1 MWYNVNIRFFIS
13 KRSEISVDIMPIIN
27 LLWYDFDKLK
37 RNADGKIMYDERFKE
52 ITKNLLNHESLDS
65 ALYRTYDEFFN
76 AVTNGA
82 VAYDRQQKELPENSV
97 VTVPD
102 LTDKSKNDEEILSE
116 LKKINA
122 DLCNPSVDIAKPESN
137 IFRLP
142 KGCKSKYRYVS
153 DVLTMKIWQSWK
165 PGEQV
170 FISAGTGRGK
180 NTFIKNELL
189 KHCGNQKVVIFEN
202 RQSLM
207 QQQIIDIISEIDPEA
222 LKYDDISKDNMVIFG
237 AYKNIMIISY
247 QCAALKCMLK
257 NSRFLHFCSQARYLV
272 FDEAHYILDDT
283 NFNKGISFFVQ
294 TFLGKSFPNATKIF
308 MSGTM
313 EEIYDYVQHMNRF
326 PEEPLDIIEEKEL
339 LDKKVKNFFSENLS
353 GIAWRHQSFNSVL
366 SLPTDY
372 SYIKPYKYKEM
383 KDICYQVSQTS
394 ANEKWLVFVESIRD
408 GEELK
413 ARLESICNDSVY
425 FLSADNKNDDEN
437 AEIYNKLIRECR
449 FDCRVLIATTVIY
462 NGINVKDSAVK
473 HIVVPFSSISV
484 VKQLMGRKRIAENET
499 VKVYFPDVTYGK
511 VKRRYRNCIKD
522 CMEIIS
528 LNTNLQASAVSQL
541 NGLVNSEVSKYY
553 YLVPSGTP
561 IYFMN
566 ASLNYPVIYKLYYD
580 ICFYI
585 FALHRMNPK
594 PKKGTSDFVKILLT
608 HFDIEKKYDEVIE
621 IKSPENDVEEVKA
634 EFSEYLESLTGIDII
649 SPDENGSYDS
659 FLELKRKIN
668 EMYKMMHDSKP
679 IDTQWKNKDRF
690 YSDEKLKMFFSE
702 LDLPYMIKSES
713 TKGKRITRIT
723 KQS

>member
-1 MWYNVNIRFFIS
+1 
-13 KRSEISVDIMPIIN
+13 MPITD
-27 LLWYDFDKLK
+27 LLMSHFDELK
-37 RNADGKIMYDERFKE
+37 RDEDGTIVYDEQLKE
-52 ITKNLLNHESLDS
+52 ITKNLLNLESLDS
-65 ALYRTYDEFFN
+65 TLYHTYDEFFN

-82 VAYDRQQKELPENSV
+82 VAYDRQQRELSDNTSNII
-97 VTVPD
+97 PD
-102 LTDKSKNDEEILSE
+102 LTNPNDEEILSGLRR
-116 LKKINA
+116 LKES
-122 DLCNPSVDIAKPESN
+122 LCNSSGDIQPPERN

-142 KGCKSKYRYVS
+142 KGCKSKYRYVN
-153 DVLTMKIWQSWK
+153 DVLKKEIWQSWK

-180 NTFIKNELL
+180 NTFIKKELL
-189 KHCGNQKVVIFEN
+189 AQRGNQKVVIFEN

-207 QQQIIDIISEIDPEA
+207 QQQIFDIISEIDPKA
-222 LKYDDISKDNMVIFG
+222 LQCISKENMVIFG

-247 QCAALKCMLK
+247 QCAALKCML
-257 NSRFLHFCSQARYLV
+257 NDMDFRNFCLQARYLV
-272 FDEAHYILDDT
+272 FDEAHYILDDSPY
-283 NFNKGISFFVQ
+283 NKGISFFAQ
-294 TFLGKSFPNATKIF
+294 TFLGNFFPNATKIF

-313 EEIYDYVQHMNRF
+313 EEIYDYVQYMNRF
-326 PEEPLDIIEEKEL
+326 PKEPLDIIEKKEE
-339 LDKKVKNFFSENLS
+339 DFFSDNLS
-353 GIAWRHQSFNSVL
+353 GTAWKLENFNSVL

-413 ARLESICNDSVY
+413 ARLEGICNDSVY

-473 HIVVPFSSISV
+473 HIVVPFSSMSV
-484 VKQLMGRKRIAENET
+484 VKQLMGRKRVAENET

-528 LNTNLQASAVSQL
+528 LNTNLQASAVCQL

-608 HFDIEKKYDEVIE
+608 HFDIEEKYDEVIE

-668 EMYKMMHDSKP
+668 EMYKIMHDSKP

-713 TKGKRITRIT
+713 AKGKRITRIT

>member
-1 MWYNVNIRFFIS
+1 
-13 KRSEISVDIMPIIN
+13 MPITD
-27 LLWYDFDKLK
+27 LLMSHFDELK
-37 RNADGKIMYDERFKE
+37 RDEDGTIVYDEQLKE
-52 ITKNLLNHESLDS
+52 ITKNLLNLESLDS
-65 ALYRTYDEFFN
+65 TLYHTYDEFFN

-82 VAYDRQQKELPENSV
+82 VAYDRQQRELSDNTSNII
-97 VTVPD
+97 PD
-102 LTDKSKNDEEILSE
+102 LTNPNDEEILSGLRR
-116 LKKINA
+116 LKES
-122 DLCNPSVDIAKPESN
+122 LCNSSGDIQPPERN

-142 KGCKSKYRYVS
+142 KGCKSKYRYVN
-153 DVLTMKIWQSWK
+153 DVLKKEIWQSWK

-180 NTFIKNELL
+180 NTFIKKELL
-189 KHCGNQKVVIFEN
+189 AQRGNQKVVIFEN
-202 RQSLM
+202 RQTLM
-207 QQQIIDIISEIDPEA
+207 QQQIFDIISEIDPKA
-222 LKYDDISKDNMVIFG
+222 LQCISKENMVIFG

-247 QCAALKCMLK
+247 QCAALKCML
-257 NSRFLHFCSQARYLV
+257 NDMDFRNFCLQARYLV
-272 FDEAHYILDDT
+272 FDEAHYILDDSPY
-283 NFNKGISFFVQ
+283 NKGISFFAQ
-294 TFLGKSFPNATKIF
+294 IFLGNFFPNATKIF

-313 EEIYDYVQHMNRF
+313 EEIYDYVQYMNRF
-326 PEEPLDIIEEKEL
+326 PKEPLDIIEKKEE
-339 LDKKVKNFFSENLS
+339 DFFSDNLS
-353 GIAWRHQSFNSVL
+353 GTAWKLENFNSVL

-413 ARLESICNDSVY
+413 ARLEGICNDSVY

-473 HIVVPFSSISV
+473 HIVVPFSSMSV
-484 VKQLMGRKRIAENET
+484 VKQLIGRKRIAENET

-528 LNTNLQASAVSQL
+528 LNTNLQASAVCQL

-608 HFDIEKKYDEVIE
+608 HFDIEEKYDEVIE

-713 TKGKRITRIT
+713 AKGKRITRIT

>member
-1 MWYNVNIRFFIS
+1 MQ
-13 KRSEISVDIMPIIN
+13 KIMPIVD
-27 LLWYDFDKLK
+27 LLMNYFDKLK
-37 RNADGKIMYDERFKE
+37 RDENGTVVYDEQLKE
-52 ITKNLLNHESLDS
+52 ISENLLNHENLDS
-65 ALYRTYDEFFN
+65 KMYRTYDEFLN
-76 AVTNGA
+76 AVTNETIESSKDDLDSVNLEEHSIKTYNG
-82 VAYDRQQKELPENSV
+82 YSEQFDIQFQRIKEIMN
-97 VTVPD
+97 
-102 LTDKSKNDEEILSE
+102 
-116 LKKINA
+116 
-122 DLCNPSVDIAKPESN
+122 NPSQFVLPPNMS
-137 IFRLP
+137 IFMLP

-153 DVLTMKIWQSWK
+153 NVLIKEIWRSWNK
-165 PGEQV
+165 GEQV

-180 NTFIKNELL
+180 NTFIKKELL
-189 KHCGNQKVVIFEN
+189 TQCGNQKVVIFEN

-207 QQQIIDIISEIDPEA
+207 QQQIFDIISEIDPEA
-222 LKYDDISKDNMVIFG
+222 LQCISKENMVKFG

-247 QCAALKCMLK
+247 QCAALKCMLDDMDFR
-257 NSRFLHFCSQARYLV
+257 NFCLQARYLV
-272 FDEAHYILDDT
+272 FDEAHYILDDSPY
-283 NFNKGISFFVQ
+283 NKGISFFAQ
-294 TFLGKSFPNATKIF
+294 TFLENFFPNATKIF

-326 PEEPLDIIEEKEL
+326 LEEPLDIIEEKEL
-339 LDKKVKNFFSENLS
+339 LDKKAKNFFSENLS
-353 GIAWRHQSFNSVL
+353 EIAWRHQSFNSVL

-372 SYIKPYKYKEM
+372 SYIKPYKYKEI

-528 LNTNLQASAVSQL
+528 LNTNLQASAVCQL

-608 HFDIEKKYDEVIE
+608 HFDIEEKYDEVIE

-713 TKGKRITRIT
+713 AKGKRITRIT

>member
-1 MWYNVNIRFFIS
+1 MS
-13 KRSEISVDIMPIIN
+13 GIMPITD
-27 LLWYDFDKLK
+27 LLMSHFDELK
-37 RNADGKIMYDERFKE
+37 RDEDGTIVYDEQLKE
-52 ITKNLLNHESLDS
+52 ITKNLLNLESLDS
-65 ALYRTYDEFFN
+65 TLYHTYDEFFN

-82 VAYDRQQKELPENSV
+82 VAYDRQQRELSDNTSNII
-97 VTVPD
+97 PD
-102 LTDKSKNDEEILSE
+102 LTNPNDEEILSGLRR
-116 LKKINA
+116 LKES
-122 DLCNPSVDIAKPESN
+122 LCNSSGDIQPPERN

-142 KGCKSKYRYVS
+142 KGCKSKYRYVN
-153 DVLTMKIWQSWK
+153 DVLKKEIWQSWK

-180 NTFIKNELL
+180 NTFIKKELL
-189 KHCGNQKVVIFEN
+189 AQRGNQKVVIFEN

-207 QQQIIDIISEIDPEA
+207 QQQIFDIISEIDPKA
-222 LKYDDISKDNMVIFG
+222 LQCISKENMVIFG

-247 QCAALKCMLK
+247 QCAALKCML
-257 NSRFLHFCSQARYLV
+257 NDMDFRNFCLQARYLV
-272 FDEAHYILDDT
+272 FDEAHYILDDSPY
-283 NFNKGISFFVQ
+283 NKGISFFAQ
-294 TFLGKSFPNATKIF
+294 IFLGNFFPNATKIF

-313 EEIYDYVQHMNRF
+313 EEIYDYVQYMNRF
-326 PEEPLDIIEEKEL
+326 PKEPLDIIEKKEE
-339 LDKKVKNFFSENLS
+339 DFFSDNLS
-353 GIAWRHQSFNSVL
+353 GTAWKLENFNSVL

-413 ARLESICNDSVY
+413 ARLEGICNDSVY

-473 HIVVPFSSISV
+473 HIVVPFSSMSV
-484 VKQLMGRKRIAENET
+484 VKQLIGRKRIAENET

-528 LNTNLQASAVSQL
+528 LNTNLQASAVCQL

-608 HFDIEKKYDEVIE
+608 HFDIEEKYDEVIE

-713 TKGKRITRIT
+713 AKGKRITRIT

>member
-1 MWYNVNIRFFIS
+1 MS
-13 KRSEISVDIMPIIN
+13 H
-27 LLWYDFDKLK
+27 FDELK
-37 RNADGKIMYDERFKE
+37 RDENGTIVYDEQLKE
-52 ITKNLLNHESLDS
+52 ITKNLLNLESLDS
-65 ALYRTYDEFFN
+65 ALYHTYDEFFN

-82 VAYDRQQKELPENSV
+82 VAYDRQQSELSENSA

-102 LTDKSKNDEEILSE
+102 LKNKNDKELAEELRRFRES
-116 LKKINA
+116 
-122 DLCNPSVDIAKPESN
+122 LCNSSKPVPEPESN

-142 KGCKSKYRYVS
+142 KGCKSKYRYVN
-153 DVLTMKIWQSWK
+153 DVLKKEIWQSWK

-180 NTFIKNELL
+180 NTFIKKELL
-189 KHCGNQKVVIFEN
+189 TQCGNQKVVIFEN

-207 QQQIIDIISEIDPEA
+207 QQQIFDIISEIDPEA
-222 LKYDDISKDNMVIFG
+222 LQCISKENMVKFG

-247 QCAALKCMLK
+247 QCAALKCML
-257 NSRFLHFCSQARYLV
+257 NDMDFRNFCLQARYLV
-272 FDEAHYILDDT
+272 FDEAHYILDDSPY
-283 NFNKGISFFVQ
+283 NKGISFFAQ
-294 TFLGKSFPNATKIF
+294 TFLGNFFPNATKIF

-313 EEIYDYVQHMNRF
+313 EEIYDYVQYMNRF
-326 PEEPLDIIEEKEL
+326 PKEPLDIIEKKEE
-339 LDKKVKNFFSENLS
+339 DFFSDNLS
-353 GIAWRHQSFNSVL
+353 GTAWKLENFNSVL

-372 SYIKPYKYKEM
+372 SYIKPYKYKEI

-473 HIVVPFSSISV
+473 HIVVPFSSMSV
-484 VKQLMGRKRIAENET
+484 VKQLIGRKRIAENET

-511 VKRRYRNCIKD
+511 VKKRYRNCIKD
-522 CMEIIS
+522 CMEIIK
-528 LNTNLQASAVSQL
+528 LNTNLQASAVCQL

-608 HFDIEKKYDEVIE
+608 HFDIEEKYDEVIE

-634 EFSEYLESLTGIDII
+634 EFLEYLESLTGIDII

-668 EMYKMMHDSKP
+668 EMYKMMHDSKS

-713 TKGKRITRIT
+713 AKGKRITRIT

>member
-1 MWYNVNIRFFIS
+1 MS
-13 KRSEISVDIMPIIN
+13 GIMPIIDF
-27 LLWYDFDKLK
+27 LISHFDKLK
-37 RNADGKIMYDERFKE
+37 RDENGTIVYDEQLKE

-65 ALYRTYDEFFN
+65 KMYRTYYEFLN
-76 AVTNGA
+76 AVTNETIESSKDDLDSVNLEEHSIKTYNG
-82 VAYDRQQKELPENSV
+82 YSEQFDIQFQRIKEV
-97 VTVPD
+97 MD
-102 LTDKSKNDEEILSE
+102 
-116 LKKINA
+116 
-122 DLCNPSVDIAKPESN
+122 NPSQFVLPPNMS
-137 IFRLP
+137 IFMLP

-153 DVLTMKIWQSWK
+153 NVLIKEIWRSWNK
-165 PGEQV
+165 GEQV
-170 FISAGTGRGK
+170 FISAGTGKGK
-180 NTFIKNELL
+180 NTFIKKELL
-189 KHCGNQKVVIFEN
+189 TQCGNQKVVIFEN

-207 QQQIIDIISEIDPEA
+207 QQQIFDIISEIDPEA
-222 LKYDDISKDNMVIFG
+222 LQCISKENMVKFG

-247 QCAALKCMLK
+247 QCAALKCML
-257 NSRFLHFCSQARYLV
+257 NDMDFRNFCLQARYLV
-272 FDEAHYILDDT
+272 FDEAHYILDDSPY
-283 NFNKGISFFVQ
+283 NKGISFFAQ
-294 TFLGKSFPNATKIF
+294 TFLENFFPNATKIF

-326 PEEPLDIIEEKEL
+326 LEEPLDIIEEKEL
-339 LDKKVKNFFSENLS
+339 LDKKAKNFFSENLS

-372 SYIKPYKYKEM
+372 SYIKPYKYKEI

-473 HIVVPFSSISV
+473 HIVVPFSSMSV

-528 LNTNLQASAVSQL
+528 LNTNLQASAVCQL

-608 HFDIEKKYDEVIE
+608 HFDIEEKYDEVIE

-668 EMYKMMHDSKP
+668 EMYKIMHDSKP

-713 TKGKRITRIT
+713 AKGKRITRIT

>member
-1 MWYNVNIRFFIS
+1 MS
-13 KRSEISVDIMPIIN
+13 GIMPIIE
-27 LLWYDFDKLK
+27 LLMSHFDELK
-37 RNADGKIMYDERFKE
+37 RDENGTIVYDEQLKE
-52 ITKNLLNHESLDS
+52 ITKNMLNLESLDS
-65 ALYRTYDEFFN
+65 ALYHTYDEFLN

-82 VAYDRQQKELPENSV
+82 VAYDRQQKELFERPV

-116 LKKINA
+116 LRKFKENLYNSPQCIPN
-122 DLCNPSVDIAKPESN
+122 PESN

-142 KGCKSKYRYVS
+142 KGCKSKYRYVN
-153 DVLTMKIWQSWK
+153 DVLKKEIWQSWK

-180 NTFIKNELL
+180 NTFIKKELL
-189 KHCGNQKVVIFEN
+189 TQCGNQKVVIFEN

-207 QQQIIDIISEIDPEA
+207 QQQIFDIISEIDPEA
-222 LKYDDISKDNMVIFG
+222 LQCISKENMVKFG

-247 QCAALKCMLK
+247 QCAALKCML
-257 NSRFLHFCSQARYLV
+257 NDMDFRNFCLQARYLV
-272 FDEAHYILDDT
+272 FDEAHYILDDSPY
-283 NFNKGISFFVQ
+283 NKGISFFAQ
-294 TFLGKSFPNATKIF
+294 TFLGNFFPNATKIF

-313 EEIYDYVQHMNRF
+313 EEIYDYVQYMNRF
-326 PEEPLDIIEEKEL
+326 PKEPLDIIEKKEE
-339 LDKKVKNFFSENLS
+339 DFFSDNLS
-353 GIAWRHQSFNSVL
+353 GTAWKLENFNSVL

-372 SYIKPYKYKEM
+372 SYIKPYKYKEI

-473 HIVVPFSSISV
+473 HIVVPFSSMSV
-484 VKQLMGRKRIAENET
+484 VKQLIGRKRIAENET

-511 VKRRYRNCIKD
+511 VKKRYRNCIKD
-522 CMEIIS
+522 CMEIIK
-528 LNTNLQASAVSQL
+528 LNTNLQASAVCQL

-608 HFDIEKKYDEVIE
+608 HFDIEEKYDEVIE

-634 EFSEYLESLTGIDII
+634 EFLEYLESLTGIDII

-668 EMYKMMHDSKP
+668 EMYKMMHDSKS

-713 TKGKRITRIT
+713 AKGKRITRIT

>member
-1 MWYNVNIRFFIS
+1 MS
-13 KRSEISVDIMPIIN
+13 GIMPIIE
-27 LLWYDFDKLK
+27 LLMSHFDELK
-37 RNADGKIMYDERFKE
+37 RDENSTIVYDEQLKE
-52 ITKNLLNHESLDS
+52 ITKNLLNLESLDS
-65 ALYRTYDEFFN
+65 ALYHTYDEFLN

-82 VAYDRQQKELPENSV
+82 VAYDRQQKELFERPV

-116 LKKINA
+116 LRKFKENLYNSPQCIPN
-122 DLCNPSVDIAKPESN
+122 PESN

-142 KGCKSKYRYVS
+142 KGCKSKYRYVN
-153 DVLTMKIWQSWK
+153 DVLKKEIWQSWK

-180 NTFIKNELL
+180 NTFIKKELL
-189 KHCGNQKVVIFEN
+189 AQRGNQKVVIFEN

-207 QQQIIDIISEIDPEA
+207 QQQIIDIISEIDPKA
-222 LKYDDISKDNMVIFG
+222 LQCISKENMVIFG

-247 QCAALKCMLK
+247 QCAALKCML
-257 NSRFLHFCSQARYLV
+257 NDMDFRNFCLQARYLV
-272 FDEAHYILDDT
+272 FDEAHYILDDSPY
-283 NFNKGISFFVQ
+283 NKGISFFAQ
-294 TFLGKSFPNATKIF
+294 TFLGNFFPNATKIF

-313 EEIYDYVQHMNRF
+313 EEIYDYVQYMNRF
-326 PEEPLDIIEEKEL
+326 PKEPLDIIEKKEE
-339 LDKKVKNFFSENLS
+339 DFFSDNLS
-353 GIAWRHQSFNSVL
+353 GTAWKLENFNSVL

-394 ANEKWLVFVESIRD
+394 ANEKWLVFVKSIRD

-437 AEIYNKLIRECR
+437 AEIYNQLIRECR

-473 HIVVPFSSISV
+473 HIVVPFSSMSV
-484 VKQLMGRKRIAENET
+484 VKQLMGRKRVAENET

-511 VKRRYRNCIKD
+511 VKRRYCNCIKD

-528 LNTNLQASAVSQL
+528 LNTNLQASAVCQL

-580 ICFYI
+580 TCFYI

-608 HFDIEKKYDEVIE
+608 HLDIEDKY
-621 IKSPENDVEEVKA
+621 NDVIDITVKTSEEEFEEAKA
-634 EFSEYLESLTGIDII
+634 EFSGYLDSLTGIDII
-649 SPDENGSYDS
+649 SPDENDSYDS

-690 YSDEKLKMFFSE
+690 YSDEKLKIFFSE

-713 TKGKRITRIT
+713 AKGKRITRIT

>member
-1 MWYNVNIRFFIS
+1 
-13 KRSEISVDIMPIIN
+13 MPITD
-27 LLWYDFDKLK
+27 LLMSHFDELK
-37 RNADGKIMYDERFKE
+37 RDEDGTIVYDEQLKE
-52 ITKNLLNHESLDS
+52 ITKNLLNLESLDS
-65 ALYRTYDEFFN
+65 TLYHTYDEFFN

-82 VAYDRQQKELPENSV
+82 VAYDRQQRELSDNTSNII
-97 VTVPD
+97 PD
-102 LTDKSKNDEEILSE
+102 LTNPNDEEILSGLRR
-116 LKKINA
+116 LKES
-122 DLCNPSVDIAKPESN
+122 LCNSSGDIQPPERN

-142 KGCKSKYRYVS
+142 KGCKSKYRYVN
-153 DVLTMKIWQSWK
+153 DVLKKEIWQSWK

-180 NTFIKNELL
+180 NTFIKKELL
-189 KHCGNQKVVIFEN
+189 AQRGNQKVVIFEN

-207 QQQIIDIISEIDPEA
+207 QQQIFDIISEIDPKA
-222 LKYDDISKDNMVIFG
+222 LQCISKENMVIFG

-247 QCAALKCMLK
+247 QCAALKCML
-257 NSRFLHFCSQARYLV
+257 NDMDFRNFCLQARYLV
-272 FDEAHYILDDT
+272 FDEAHYILDDSPY
-283 NFNKGISFFVQ
+283 NKGISFFAQ
-294 TFLGKSFPNATKIF
+294 TFLGSFFPNATKIF

-313 EEIYDYVQHMNRF
+313 EEIYDYVQYMNRF
-326 PEEPLDIIEEKEL
+326 PKEPLDIIEKKEE
-339 LDKKVKNFFSENLS
+339 DFFSDNLS
-353 GIAWRHQSFNSVL
+353 GTAWKLENFNSVL

-413 ARLESICNDSVY
+413 ARLEGICNDSVY

-473 HIVVPFSSISV
+473 HIVVPFSSMSV
-484 VKQLMGRKRIAENET
+484 VKQLIGRKRIAENET

-528 LNTNLQASAVSQL
+528 LNTNLQASAVCQL

-608 HFDIEKKYDEVIE
+608 HFDIEEKYDEVIE

-668 EMYKMMHDSKP
+668 EMYKIMHDSKP

-713 TKGKRITRIT
+713 AKGKRITRIT

>member
-1 MWYNVNIRFFIS
+1 MS
-13 KRSEISVDIMPIIN
+13 GIMPIIE
-27 LLWYDFDKLK
+27 LLMSHFDELK
-37 RNADGKIMYDERFKE
+37 RDENGTIVYDEQLKE
-52 ITKNLLNHESLDS
+52 ITKNLLNLESLDS
-65 ALYRTYDEFFN
+65 ALYHTYDEFFN

-82 VAYDRQQKELPENSV
+82 VAYDRQQSELSENAA

-102 LTDKSKNDEEILSE
+102 LKNKNDKELAEELRRFRES
-116 LKKINA
+116 
-122 DLCNPSVDIAKPESN
+122 LCNSSKPVPEPESN

-142 KGCKSKYRYVS
+142 KGCKSKYRYVN
-153 DVLTMKIWQSWK
+153 DVLKKEIWQSWK

-180 NTFIKNELL
+180 NTFIKKELL
-189 KHCGNQKVVIFEN
+189 TQCGNQKVVIFEN

-207 QQQIIDIISEIDPEA
+207 QQQIFDIISEIDPEA
-222 LKYDDISKDNMVIFG
+222 LQCISKENMVKFG

-247 QCAALKCMLK
+247 QCAALKCML
-257 NSRFLHFCSQARYLV
+257 NDMDFRNFCLQARYLV
-272 FDEAHYILDDT
+272 FDEAHYILDDSPY
-283 NFNKGISFFVQ
+283 NKGISFFAQ
-294 TFLGKSFPNATKIF
+294 TFLGNFFPNATKIF

-313 EEIYDYVQHMNRF
+313 EEIYDYVQYMNRF
-326 PEEPLDIIEEKEL
+326 PKEPLDIIEKKEE
-339 LDKKVKNFFSENLS
+339 DFFSDNLS
-353 GIAWRHQSFNSVL
+353 GTAWKLENFNSVL

-372 SYIKPYKYKEM
+372 SYIKPYKYKEI

-473 HIVVPFSSISV
+473 HIVVPFSSMSV
-484 VKQLMGRKRIAENET
+484 VKQLIGRKRIAENET

-511 VKRRYRNCIKD
+511 VKKRYRNCIKD
-522 CMEIIS
+522 CMEIIK
-528 LNTNLQASAVSQL
+528 LNTNLQASAVCQL

-608 HFDIEKKYDEVIE
+608 HFDIEEKYDEVIE

-634 EFSEYLESLTGIDII
+634 EFLEYLESLTGIDII

-668 EMYKMMHDSKP
+668 EMYKMMHDSKS

-713 TKGKRITRIT
+713 AKGKRITRIT

>member
-1 MWYNVNIRFFIS
+1 
-13 KRSEISVDIMPIIN
+13 MPIIDF
-27 LLWYDFDKLK
+27 LISHFDKLK
-37 RNADGKIMYDERFKE
+37 RDENGTIVYDEQLKE

-65 ALYRTYDEFFN
+65 KMYRTYYEFLN
-76 AVTNGA
+76 AVTNETIESSKDDLDNVNLEEHSIKTYNG
-82 VAYDRQQKELPENSV
+82 YSEQFDIQFQRIKEVMN
-97 VTVPD
+97 
-102 LTDKSKNDEEILSE
+102 
-116 LKKINA
+116 
-122 DLCNPSVDIAKPESN
+122 NPSQFVLPPNMS
-137 IFRLP
+137 IFMLP

-153 DVLTMKIWQSWK
+153 NVLIKEIWRSWNK
-165 PGEQV
+165 GEQV

-180 NTFIKNELL
+180 NTFIKKELL
-189 KHCGNQKVVIFEN
+189 TQCGNQKVVIFEN

-207 QQQIIDIISEIDPEA
+207 QQQIFDIISEIDPEA
-222 LKYDDISKDNMVIFG
+222 LQCISKENMVKFG

-247 QCAALKCMLK
+247 QCAALKCML
-257 NSRFLHFCSQARYLV
+257 NDMDFRNFCLQARYLV
-272 FDEAHYILDDT
+272 FDEAHYILDDSPY
-283 NFNKGISFFVQ
+283 NKGISFFAQ
-294 TFLGKSFPNATKIF
+294 TFLENFFPNATKIF

-326 PEEPLDIIEEKEL
+326 LEEPLDIIEEKEL
-339 LDKKVKNFFSENLS
+339 LDKKAKNFFSENLS

-372 SYIKPYKYKEM
+372 SYIKPYKYKEI

-473 HIVVPFSSISV
+473 HIVVPFSSMSV
-484 VKQLMGRKRIAENET
+484 VKQLMGRKRVAENET

-511 VKRRYRNCIKD
+511 VKRRYCNCIKD

-528 LNTNLQASAVSQL
+528 LNTNLQASAVCQL

-608 HFDIEKKYDEVIE
+608 HLDIEDKY
-621 IKSPENDVEEVKA
+621 NDVIDITVKTSEEEFEEAKA
-634 EFSEYLESLTGIDII
+634 EFSGYLDSLTGIDII

-713 TKGKRITRIT
+713 AKGKRITRIT

>member
-1 MWYNVNIRFFIS
+1 M
-13 KRSEISVDIMPIIN
+13 DLMPIIN

-37 RNADGKIMYDERFKE
+37 RNEDGTIVYDERFKE
-52 ITKNLLNHESLDS
+52 ITKNLLNHESFDS
-65 ALYRTYDEFFN
+65 TMYNTYDEFFN
-76 AVTNGA
+76 AVTNGS
-82 VAYDRQQKELPENSV
+82 VTYDRQEN
-97 VTVPD
+97 
-102 LTDKSKNDEEILSE
+102 DKSDDVNASENETQPIDEKDSL
-116 LKKINA
+116 A
-122 DLCNPSVDIAKPESN
+122 IAKRVREMLITPSKSVLPPDMS
-137 IFRLP
+137 IFRLT

-153 DVLTMKIWQSWK
+153 DVLTMKICQFWQ

-207 QQQIIDIISEIDPEA
+207 QQQIIDIISEIDPEV
-222 LKYDDISKDNMVIFG
+222 LKYNDISKDNMVIFG

-247 QCAALKCMLK
+247 QCAALKCMLR
-257 NSRFLHFCSQARYLV
+257 NNRFLDFCSQARYLI
-272 FDEAHYILDDT
+272 FDEAHYILDDSPY
-283 NFNKGISFFVQ
+283 NKGISFFAQ
-294 TFLGKSFPNATKIF
+294 TFLGNFFPNATKIF

-313 EEIYDYVQHMNRF
+313 EEIYDYVQYMNRF
-326 PEEPLDIIEEKEL
+326 PKEPLDIIEKKEE
-339 LDKKVKNFFSENLS
+339 DFFSDNLS
-353 GIAWRHQSFNSVL
+353 GTAWKLENFNSVL

-372 SYIKPYKYKEM
+372 SYIKPYKYKEI

-437 AEIYNKLIRECR
+437 AEIYNKLVRECR

-473 HIVVPFSSISV
+473 HIVVPFSSMSV

-511 VKRRYRNCIKD
+511 VKKRYRNCIKD
-522 CMEIIS
+522 CMEIIK
-528 LNTNLQASAVSQL
+528 LNTNLQASAVCQL

-608 HFDIEKKYDEVIE
+608 HFDIEEKYDEVIE

-634 EFSEYLESLTGIDII
+634 EFLEYLESLTGIDII

-679 IDTQWKNKDRF
+679 IDTQ
-690 YSDEKLKMFFSE
+690 
-702 LDLPYMIKSES
+702 
-713 TKGKRITRIT
+713 
-723 KQS
+723 

>member
-1 MWYNVNIRFFIS
+1 MS
-13 KRSEISVDIMPIIN
+13 GIMPITD
-27 LLWYDFDKLK
+27 LLMSHFDELK
-37 RNADGKIMYDERFKE
+37 RDEDGTIVYDEQLKE
-52 ITKNLLNHESLDS
+52 ITKNLLNLESLDS
-65 ALYRTYDEFFN
+65 TLYHTYDEFFN

-82 VAYDRQQKELPENSV
+82 VAYDRQQRELSDNTSNII
-97 VTVPD
+97 PD
-102 LTDKSKNDEEILSE
+102 LTNPNDEEILSGLRR
-116 LKKINA
+116 LKES
-122 DLCNPSVDIAKPESN
+122 LCNSSGDIQPPERN

-142 KGCKSKYRYVS
+142 KGCKSKYRYVN
-153 DVLTMKIWQSWK
+153 DVLKKEIWQSWK

-180 NTFIKNELL
+180 NTFIKKELL
-189 KHCGNQKVVIFEN
+189 AQRGNQKVVIFEN

-207 QQQIIDIISEIDPEA
+207 QQQIFDIISEIDPKA
-222 LKYDDISKDNMVIFG
+222 LQCISKENMVIFG

-247 QCAALKCMLK
+247 QCAALKCML
-257 NSRFLHFCSQARYLV
+257 NDMDFRNFCLQARYLV
-272 FDEAHYILDDT
+272 FDEAHYILDDSPY
-283 NFNKGISFFVQ
+283 NKGISFFAQ
-294 TFLGKSFPNATKIF
+294 TFLGNFFPNATKIF

-313 EEIYDYVQHMNRF
+313 EEIYDYVQYMNRF
-326 PEEPLDIIEEKEL
+326 PKEPLDIIEKKEE
-339 LDKKVKNFFSENLS
+339 DFFSDNLS
-353 GIAWRHQSFNSVL
+353 GTAWKLENFNSVL

-413 ARLESICNDSVY
+413 ARLEGICNDSVY

-473 HIVVPFSSISV
+473 HIVVPFSSMSV
-484 VKQLMGRKRIAENET
+484 VKQLMGRKRVAENET

-528 LNTNLQASAVSQL
+528 LNTNLQASAVCQL

-608 HFDIEKKYDEVIE
+608 HFDIEEKYDEVIE

-668 EMYKMMHDSKP
+668 EMYKIMHDSKP

-713 TKGKRITRIT
+713 AKGKRITRIT

>member
-1 MWYNVNIRFFIS
+1 
-13 KRSEISVDIMPIIN
+13 MPIIE
-27 LLWYDFDKLK
+27 LLMSHFDELK
-37 RNADGKIMYDERFKE
+37 RDENGTIVYDEQLKE
-52 ITKNLLNHESLDS
+52 ITKNMLNLESLDS
-65 ALYRTYDEFFN
+65 ALYHTYDEFLN

-82 VAYDRQQKELPENSV
+82 VAYDRQQKELFERPV

-116 LKKINA
+116 LRKFKENLYNSPQCIPN
-122 DLCNPSVDIAKPESN
+122 PESN

-142 KGCKSKYRYVS
+142 KGCKSKYRYVN
-153 DVLTMKIWQSWK
+153 DVLKKEIWQSWK

-180 NTFIKNELL
+180 NTFIKKELL
-189 KHCGNQKVVIFEN
+189 TQCGNQKVVIFEN

-207 QQQIIDIISEIDPEA
+207 QQQIFDIISEIDPEA
-222 LKYDDISKDNMVIFG
+222 LQCISKENMVKFG

-247 QCAALKCMLK
+247 QCAALKCML
-257 NSRFLHFCSQARYLV
+257 NDMDFRNFCLQARYLV
-272 FDEAHYILDDT
+272 FDEAHYILDDSPY
-283 NFNKGISFFVQ
+283 NKGISFFAQ
-294 TFLGKSFPNATKIF
+294 TFLGNFFPNATKIF

-313 EEIYDYVQHMNRF
+313 EEIYDYVQYMNRF
-326 PEEPLDIIEEKEL
+326 PKEPLDIIEKKEE
-339 LDKKVKNFFSENLS
+339 DFFSDNLS
-353 GIAWRHQSFNSVL
+353 GTAWKLENFNSVL

-372 SYIKPYKYKEM
+372 SYIKPYKYKEI

-473 HIVVPFSSISV
+473 HIVVPFSSMSV
-484 VKQLMGRKRIAENET
+484 VKQLIGRKRIAENET

-511 VKRRYRNCIKD
+511 VKKRYRNCIKD
-522 CMEIIS
+522 CMEIIK
-528 LNTNLQASAVSQL
+528 LNTNLQASAVCQL

-608 HFDIEKKYDEVIE
+608 HFDIEEKYDEVIE

-634 EFSEYLESLTGIDII
+634 EFLEYLESLTGIDII

-668 EMYKMMHDSKP
+668 EMYKMMHDSKS

-713 TKGKRITRIT
+713 AKGKRITRIT

>member
-1 MWYNVNIRFFIS
+1 
-13 KRSEISVDIMPIIN
+13 MPITD
-27 LLWYDFDKLK
+27 LLMSHFDELK
-37 RNADGKIMYDERFKE
+37 RDEDGTIVYDEQLKE
-52 ITKNLLNHESLDS
+52 ITKNLLNLESLDS
-65 ALYRTYDEFFN
+65 TLYHTYDEFFN

-82 VAYDRQQKELPENSV
+82 VAYDRQQRELSDNTSNII
-97 VTVPD
+97 PD
-102 LTDKSKNDEEILSE
+102 LTNPNDEEILSGLRR
-116 LKKINA
+116 LKES
-122 DLCNPSVDIAKPESN
+122 LCNSSGDIQPPERN

-142 KGCKSKYRYVS
+142 KGCKSKYRYVN
-153 DVLTMKIWQSWK
+153 DVLKKEIWQSWK

-180 NTFIKNELL
+180 NTFIKKELL
-189 KHCGNQKVVIFEN
+189 AQRGNQKVVIFEN

-207 QQQIIDIISEIDPEA
+207 QQQIFDIISEIDPKA
-222 LKYDDISKDNMVIFG
+222 LQCISKENMVIFG

-247 QCAALKCMLK
+247 QCAALKCML
-257 NSRFLHFCSQARYLV
+257 NDMDFRNFCLQARYLV
-272 FDEAHYILDDT
+272 FDEAHYILDDSPY
-283 NFNKGISFFVQ
+283 NKGISFFAQ
-294 TFLGKSFPNATKIF
+294 IFLGNFFPNATKIF

-313 EEIYDYVQHMNRF
+313 EEIYDYVQYMNRF
-326 PEEPLDIIEEKEL
+326 PKEPLDIIEKKEE
-339 LDKKVKNFFSENLS
+339 DFFSDNLS
-353 GIAWRHQSFNSVL
+353 GTAWKLENFNSVL

-413 ARLESICNDSVY
+413 ARLEGICNDSVY

-473 HIVVPFSSISV
+473 HIVVPFSSMSV
-484 VKQLMGRKRIAENET
+484 VKQLIGRKRIAENET

-528 LNTNLQASAVSQL
+528 LNTNLQASAVCQL

-553 YLVPSGTP
+553 YLVPSSTP

-608 HFDIEKKYDEVIE
+608 HFDIEEKYDEVIE

-668 EMYKMMHDSKP
+668 EMYKIMHDSKP

-713 TKGKRITRIT
+713 AKGKRITRIT

>member
-1 MWYNVNIRFFIS
+1 
-13 KRSEISVDIMPIIN
+13 MPITD
-27 LLWYDFDKLK
+27 LLMSHFDELK
-37 RNADGKIMYDERFKE
+37 RDEDGTIVYDEQLKE
-52 ITKNLLNHESLDS
+52 ITKNLLNLESLDS
-65 ALYRTYDEFFN
+65 TLYHTYDEFFN

-82 VAYDRQQKELPENSV
+82 VAYDRQQRELSDNTSNII
-97 VTVPD
+97 PD
-102 LTDKSKNDEEILSE
+102 LTNPNDEEILSGLRR
-116 LKKINA
+116 LKES
-122 DLCNPSVDIAKPESN
+122 LCNSSGDIQPPERN

-142 KGCKSKYRYVS
+142 KGCKSKYRYVN
-153 DVLTMKIWQSWK
+153 DVLKKEIWQSWK

-180 NTFIKNELL
+180 NTFIKKELL
-189 KHCGNQKVVIFEN
+189 AQRGNQKVVIFEN

-207 QQQIIDIISEIDPEA
+207 QQQIFDIISEIDPKA
-222 LKYDDISKDNMVIFG
+222 LQCISKENMVIFG

-247 QCAALKCMLK
+247 QCAALKCML
-257 NSRFLHFCSQARYLV
+257 NDMDFRNFCLQARYLV
-272 FDEAHYILDDT
+272 FDEAHYILDDSPY
-283 NFNKGISFFVQ
+283 NKGISFFAQ
-294 TFLGKSFPNATKIF
+294 IFLGNFFPNATKIF

-313 EEIYDYVQHMNRF
+313 EEIYDYVQYMNRF
-326 PEEPLDIIEEKEL
+326 PKEPLDIIEKKEE
-339 LDKKVKNFFSENLS
+339 DFFSDNLS
-353 GIAWRHQSFNSVL
+353 GTAWKLENFNSVL

-413 ARLESICNDSVY
+413 ARLEGICNDSVY

-473 HIVVPFSSISV
+473 HIVVPFSSMSV
-484 VKQLMGRKRIAENET
+484 VKQLIGRKRIAENET

-528 LNTNLQASAVSQL
+528 LNTNLQASAVCQL

-608 HFDIEKKYDEVIE
+608 HFDIEEKYDEVIE

-634 EFSEYLESLTGIDII
+634 EFLEYLESLTGIDII

-713 TKGKRITRIT
+713 AKGKRITRIT

>member
-1 MWYNVNIRFFIS
+1 MS
-13 KRSEISVDIMPIIN
+13 H
-27 LLWYDFDKLK
+27 FDELK
-37 RNADGKIMYDERFKE
+37 RDENGTIVYDEQLKE
-52 ITKNLLNHESLDS
+52 ITKNLLNLESLDS
-65 ALYRTYDEFFN
+65 ALYHTYDEFFN

-82 VAYDRQQKELPENSV
+82 VAYDRQQSELSENSA

-102 LTDKSKNDEEILSE
+102 LKNKNDKELAEELRRFRES
-116 LKKINA
+116 
-122 DLCNPSVDIAKPESN
+122 LCNSSKPVPEPESN

-142 KGCKSKYRYVS
+142 KGCKSKYRYVN
-153 DVLTMKIWQSWK
+153 DVLKKEIWQSWK

-180 NTFIKNELL
+180 NTFIKKELL
-189 KHCGNQKVVIFEN
+189 TQCGNQKVVIFEN

-207 QQQIIDIISEIDPEA
+207 QQQIFDIISEIDPEA
-222 LKYDDISKDNMVIFG
+222 LQCISKENMVKFG

-247 QCAALKCMLK
+247 QCAALKCML
-257 NSRFLHFCSQARYLV
+257 NDMDFRNFCLQARYLV
-272 FDEAHYILDDT
+272 FDEAHYILDDSPY
-283 NFNKGISFFVQ
+283 NKGISFFAQ
-294 TFLGKSFPNATKIF
+294 TFLGNFFPNATKIF

-313 EEIYDYVQHMNRF
+313 EEIYDYVQYMNRF
-326 PEEPLDIIEEKEL
+326 PKEPLDIIEKKE
-339 LDKKVKNFFSENLS
+339 DFFSDNLS
-353 GIAWRHQSFNSVL
+353 GTAWKLENFNSVL

-372 SYIKPYKYKEM
+372 SYIKPYKYKEI

-473 HIVVPFSSISV
+473 HIVVPFSSMSV
-484 VKQLMGRKRIAENET
+484 VKQLIGRKRIAENET

-511 VKRRYRNCIKD
+511 VKKRYRNCIKD
-522 CMEIIS
+522 CMEIIK
-528 LNTNLQASAVSQL
+528 LNTNLQASAVCQL

-608 HFDIEKKYDEVIE
+608 HFDIEEKYDEVIE

-634 EFSEYLESLTGIDII
+634 EFLEYLESLTGIDII

-668 EMYKMMHDSKP
+668 EMYKMMHDSKS

-713 TKGKRITRIT
+713 AKGKRITRIT

>member
-1 MWYNVNIRFFIS
+1 
-13 KRSEISVDIMPIIN
+13 MPITD
-27 LLWYDFDKLK
+27 LLMSHFDELK
-37 RNADGKIMYDERFKE
+37 RDEDGTIVYDEQLKE
-52 ITKNLLNHESLDS
+52 ITKNLLNLESLDS
-65 ALYRTYDEFFN
+65 TLYHTYDEFFN

-82 VAYDRQQKELPENSV
+82 VAYDRQQRELSDNTSNII
-97 VTVPD
+97 PD
-102 LTDKSKNDEEILSE
+102 LTNPNDEEILSGLRR
-116 LKKINA
+116 LKES
-122 DLCNPSVDIAKPESN
+122 LCNSSGDIQPPERN

-142 KGCKSKYRYVS
+142 KGCKSKYRYVN
-153 DVLTMKIWQSWK
+153 DVLKKEIWQSWK

-180 NTFIKNELL
+180 NTFIKKELL
-189 KHCGNQKVVIFEN
+189 AQRGNQKVVIFEN

-207 QQQIIDIISEIDPEA
+207 QQQIFDIISEIDPKA
-222 LKYDDISKDNMVIFG
+222 LQCISKENMVIFG

-247 QCAALKCMLK
+247 QCAALKCML
-257 NSRFLHFCSQARYLV
+257 NDMDFRNFCLQARYLV
-272 FDEAHYILDDT
+272 FDEAHYILDDSPY
-283 NFNKGISFFVQ
+283 NKGISFFAQ
-294 TFLGKSFPNATKIF
+294 IFLGNFFPNATKIF

-313 EEIYDYVQHMNRF
+313 EEIYDYVQYMNRF
-326 PEEPLDIIEEKEL
+326 PKEPLDIIEKKEE
-339 LDKKVKNFFSENLS
+339 DFFSDNLS
-353 GIAWRHQSFNSVL
+353 GTAWKLENFNSVL

-413 ARLESICNDSVY
+413 ARLEGICNDSVY

-473 HIVVPFSSISV
+473 HIVVPFSSMSV
-484 VKQLMGRKRIAENET
+484 VKQLIGRKRIAENET

-528 LNTNLQASAVSQL
+528 LNTNLQASAVCQL

-608 HFDIEKKYDEVIE
+608 HFDIEEKYDEVIE

-713 TKGKRITRIT
+713 AKGKRITRIT

>member
-1 MWYNVNIRFFIS
+1 
-13 KRSEISVDIMPIIN
+13 MPITD
-27 LLWYDFDKLK
+27 LLMSHFDELK
-37 RNADGKIMYDERFKE
+37 RDEDGTIVYDEQLKE
-52 ITKNLLNHESLDS
+52 ITKNLLNLESLDS
-65 ALYRTYDEFFN
+65 TLYHTYDEFFN

-82 VAYDRQQKELPENSV
+82 VAYDRQQRELSDNTSNII
-97 VTVPD
+97 PD
-102 LTDKSKNDEEILSE
+102 LTNPNDEEILSGLRR
-116 LKKINA
+116 LKES
-122 DLCNPSVDIAKPESN
+122 LCNSSGDIQPPERN

-142 KGCKSKYRYVS
+142 KGCKSKYRYVN
-153 DVLTMKIWQSWK
+153 DVLKKEIWQSWK

-180 NTFIKNELL
+180 NTFIKKELL
-189 KHCGNQKVVIFEN
+189 AQRGNQKVVIFEN

-207 QQQIIDIISEIDPEA
+207 QQQIFDIISEIDPKA
-222 LKYDDISKDNMVIFG
+222 LQCISKENMVIFG

-247 QCAALKCMLK
+247 QCAALKCML
-257 NSRFLHFCSQARYLV
+257 NDMDFRNFCLQARYLV
-272 FDEAHYILDDT
+272 FDEAHYILDDSPY
-283 NFNKGISFFVQ
+283 NKGISFFAQ
-294 TFLGKSFPNATKIF
+294 TFLGSFFPNATKIF

-313 EEIYDYVQHMNRF
+313 EEIYDYVQYMNRF
-326 PEEPLDIIEEKEL
+326 PKEPLDIIEKKEE
-339 LDKKVKNFFSENLS
+339 DFFSDNLS
-353 GIAWRHQSFNSVL
+353 GTAWKLENFNSVL

-413 ARLESICNDSVY
+413 ARLEGICNDSVY

-473 HIVVPFSSISV
+473 HIVVPFSSMSV
-484 VKQLMGRKRIAENET
+484 VKQLMGRKRVAENET

-528 LNTNLQASAVSQL
+528 LNTNLQASAVCQL

-608 HFDIEKKYDEVIE
+608 HFDIEEKYDEVIE

-668 EMYKMMHDSKP
+668 EMYKIMHDSKP

-713 TKGKRITRIT
+713 AKGKRITRIT

>member
-1 MWYNVNIRFFIS
+1 
-13 KRSEISVDIMPIIN
+13 MPIVD

-37 RNADGKIMYDERFKE
+37 RDENGTVIYDGRFKE

-65 ALYRTYDEFFN
+65 TLYRTYDEFLN

-82 VAYDRQQKELPENSV
+82 VAYDRQQKELFERPV

-116 LKKINA
+116 LRKFKENLYNSPQCIPN
-122 DLCNPSVDIAKPESN
+122 PESN

-142 KGCKSKYRYVS
+142 KGCKSKYRYVN
-153 DVLTMKIWQSWK
+153 DVLKKEIWQSWK

-180 NTFIKNELL
+180 NTFIKKELL
-189 KHCGNQKVVIFEN
+189 AQRGNQKVVIFEN

-207 QQQIIDIISEIDPEA
+207 QQQIIDIISEIDPKA
-222 LKYDDISKDNMVIFG
+222 LQCISKENMVIFG

-247 QCAALKCMLK
+247 QCAALKCML
-257 NSRFLHFCSQARYLV
+257 NDMDFRNFCLQARYLV
-272 FDEAHYILDDT
+272 FDEAHYILDDSPY
-283 NFNKGISFFVQ
+283 NKGISFFAQ
-294 TFLGKSFPNATKIF
+294 TFLGNFFPNATKIF
-308 MSGTM
+308 MSDTM
-313 EEIYDYVQHMNRF
+313 EEIYDYVQYMNRF
-326 PEEPLDIIEEKEL
+326 PKEPLDIIEKKEE
-339 LDKKVKNFFSENLS
+339 DFFSDNLS
-353 GIAWRHQSFNSVL
+353 GTAWKLENFNSVL

-372 SYIKPYKYKEM
+372 SYIKPYKYKEV

-394 ANEKWLVFVESIRD
+394 ANEKWLVFVKSIRD

-437 AEIYNKLIRECR
+437 AEIYNQLIRECR

-473 HIVVPFSSISV
+473 HIVVPFSSMSV
-484 VKQLMGRKRIAENET
+484 VKQLMGRKRVAENET

-511 VKRRYRNCIKD
+511 VKRRYCNCIKD

-528 LNTNLQASAVSQL
+528 LNTNLQASAVCQL

-608 HFDIEKKYDEVIE
+608 HLDIEDKY
-621 IKSPENDVEEVKA
+621 NDVIDITVKTSEEEFEEAKA
-634 EFSEYLESLTGIDII
+634 EFSGYLDSLTGIDII

-713 TKGKRITRIT
+713 AKGKRITRIT

>member
-1 MWYNVNIRFFIS
+1 MQ
-13 KRSEISVDIMPIIN
+13 KIMPIVD
-27 LLWYDFDKLK
+27 LLMNYFDKLK
-37 RNADGKIMYDERFKE
+37 RDENGTVVYDEQLKE
-52 ITKNLLNHESLDS
+52 ISENLLNHENLDS
-65 ALYRTYDEFFN
+65 KMYRTYDEFLN
-76 AVTNGA
+76 AVTNETIESSKDDLDSVNLEEHSIKTYNG
-82 VAYDRQQKELPENSV
+82 YSEQFDIQFQRIKEIMN
-97 VTVPD
+97 
-102 LTDKSKNDEEILSE
+102 
-116 LKKINA
+116 
-122 DLCNPSVDIAKPESN
+122 NPSQFVLPPNMS
-137 IFRLP
+137 IFMLP

-153 DVLTMKIWQSWK
+153 NVLIKEIWRSWNK
-165 PGEQV
+165 GEQV

-180 NTFIKNELL
+180 NTFIKKELL
-189 KHCGNQKVVIFEN
+189 TQCGNQKVVIFEN

-207 QQQIIDIISEIDPEA
+207 QQQIFDIISEIDPEA
-222 LKYDDISKDNMVIFG
+222 LQCISKENMVKFG

-247 QCAALKCMLK
+247 QCAALKCMLDDMDFR
-257 NSRFLHFCSQARYLV
+257 NFCLQARYLV
-272 FDEAHYILDDT
+272 FDEAHYILDDSPY
-283 NFNKGISFFVQ
+283 NKGISFFAQ
-294 TFLGKSFPNATKIF
+294 TFLENFFPNATKIF

-326 PEEPLDIIEEKEL
+326 LEEPLDIIEEKEL
-339 LDKKVKNFFSENLS
+339 LDKKAKNFFSENLS

-372 SYIKPYKYKEM
+372 SYIKPYKYKEI

-528 LNTNLQASAVSQL
+528 LNTNLQASAVCQL

-608 HFDIEKKYDEVIE
+608 HFDIEEKYDEVIE

-713 TKGKRITRIT
+713 AKGKRITRIT

>member
-1 MWYNVNIRFFIS
+1 
-13 KRSEISVDIMPIIN
+13 MPITD
-27 LLWYDFDKLK
+27 LLMSHFDELK
-37 RNADGKIMYDERFKE
+37 RDEDGTIVYDEQLKE
-52 ITKNLLNHESLDS
+52 ITKNLLNLESLDS
-65 ALYRTYDEFFN
+65 TLYHTYDEFFN

-82 VAYDRQQKELPENSV
+82 VAYDRQQRELSDNTSNII
-97 VTVPD
+97 PD
-102 LTDKSKNDEEILSE
+102 LTNPNDEEILSGLRR
-116 LKKINA
+116 LKES
-122 DLCNPSVDIAKPESN
+122 LCNSSGDIQPPERN

-142 KGCKSKYRYVS
+142 KGCKSKYRYVN
-153 DVLTMKIWQSWK
+153 DVLKKEIWQSWK

-180 NTFIKNELL
+180 NTFIKKELL
-189 KHCGNQKVVIFEN
+189 AQRGNQKVVIFEN

-207 QQQIIDIISEIDPEA
+207 QQQIFDIISEIDPKA
-222 LKYDDISKDNMVIFG
+222 LQCISKENMVIFG

-247 QCAALKCMLK
+247 QCAALKCML
-257 NSRFLHFCSQARYLV
+257 NDMDFRNFCLQARYLV
-272 FDEAHYILDDT
+272 FDEAHYILDDSPY
-283 NFNKGISFFVQ
+283 NKGISFFAQ
-294 TFLGKSFPNATKIF
+294 IFLGNFFPNATKIF

-313 EEIYDYVQHMNRF
+313 EEIYDYVQYMNRF
-326 PEEPLDIIEEKEL
+326 PKEPLDIIEKKEE
-339 LDKKVKNFFSENLS
+339 DFFSDNLS
-353 GIAWRHQSFNSVL
+353 GTAWKLENFNSVL

-413 ARLESICNDSVY
+413 ARLEGICNDSVY

-473 HIVVPFSSISV
+473 HIVVPFSSMSV
-484 VKQLMGRKRIAENET
+484 VKQLMGRKRVAENET

-528 LNTNLQASAVSQL
+528 LNTNLQASAVCQL

-608 HFDIEKKYDEVIE
+608 HFDIEEKYDEVIE

-668 EMYKMMHDSKP
+668 EMYKMMHDSKS

-713 TKGKRITRIT
+713 AKGKRITRIT